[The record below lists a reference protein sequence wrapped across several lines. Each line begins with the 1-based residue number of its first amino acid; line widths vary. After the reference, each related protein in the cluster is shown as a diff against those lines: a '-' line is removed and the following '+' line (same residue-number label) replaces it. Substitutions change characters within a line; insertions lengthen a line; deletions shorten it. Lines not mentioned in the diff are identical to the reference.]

1 MSILTMTA
9 TKLAYAN
16 PATGSKWIEGAAMQG
31 TYGSSGAPRAGAMLF
46 STLRPVDWSAQSIS
60 RIRLALSFSGAGY
73 NREKTIGLYGG
84 ARSALSGTGTS
95 MLGAAI
101 GSVPTGAS
109 AYNGD
114 AKIVFSPSVN
124 AAAFENF
131 VDFLRSGTQNALA
144 VYVSET
150 TNQSHSTNYLQITA
164 ASVEV
169 TYEPA
174 GSAGALD
181 RTSVAV
187 GETIS
192 LTIVPSAE
200 DAVHKVRWT
209 LGELSQTQQLAA
221 GEVLAS
227 LTVPSNWLAA
237 FPSAPSARAS
247 CTLETWRGGVCTA
260 SRGFS
265 FTVVPGEDDVPDFIL
280 TAAPAGAAT
289 QGYYQHI
296 SAATISI
303 SAAVSPGGGYGVGV
317 GCFVAD
323 ATQDSPRFEVDY
335 PSRFNKSAHVAG
347 VASFGD
353 AANFND
359 EANFYASASFGGMS
373 FFHQPTY
380 FFDDIQVS
388 GKATFNG
395 GTEGVCSM
403 ISDGEEIAFGA
414 VPSQSTQT
422 YECAA
427 IETYGLY
434 LFIANVSF
442 ATNTAGRRMVELY
455 RNTTT
460 WLAGQTAAP
469 NTSYTRMTATA
480 VAMFGVGDV
489 PRVCMYQNSG
499 SELKAYVRVW
509 LVRLG

>member
-60 RIRLALSFSGAGY
+60 RIRLALSFGGAGY

-150 TNQSHSTNYLQITA
+150 TNQSYSANYLQITA

-209 LGELSQTQQLAA
+209 LDDLSQTQQLAA

-247 CTLETWRGGVCTA
+247 CTLETWRGDAGLLSAHLRRDDLHFRCGFA
-260 SRGFS
+260 RRRRDRRLSNQRRRRRGERS
-265 FTVVPGEDDVPDFIL
+265 GDVHHARICSLRHDDVYRRRDRCARHVREQDDFHRGC
-280 TAAPAGAAT
+280 AAGA
-289 QGYYQHI
+289 
-296 SAATISI
+296 
-303 SAAVSPGGGYGVGV
+303 
-317 GCFVAD
+317 
-323 ATQDSPRFEVDY
+323 VD
-335 PSRFNKSAHVAG
+335 
-347 VASFGD
+347 D
-353 AANFND
+353 
-359 EANFYASASFGGMS
+359 
-373 FFHQPTY
+373 Q
-380 FFDDIQVS
+380 
-388 GKATFNG
+388 
-395 GTEGVCSM
+395 
-403 ISDGEEIAFGA
+403 
-414 VPSQSTQT
+414 
-422 YECAA
+422 
-427 IETYGLY
+427 
-434 LFIANVSF
+434 NVSRVPLLRR
-442 ATNTAGRRMVELY
+442 AGRY
-455 RNTTT
+455 
-460 WLAGQTAAP
+460 
-469 NTSYTRMTATA
+469 
-480 VAMFGVGDV
+480 GDV
-489 PRVCMYQNSG
+489 
-499 SELKAYVRVW
+499 
-509 LVRLG
+509 

>member
-1 MSILTMTA
+1 MYRYSA
-9 TKLAYAN
+9 V
-16 PATGSKWIEGAAMQG
+16 QG
-31 TYGSSGAPRAGAMLF
+31 DTVTYEENDYGSNVAVTIDAQFDGADGCNSP
-46 STLRPVDWSAQSIS
+46 SAYI
-60 RIRLALSFSGAGY
+60 
-73 NREKTIGLYGG
+73 LYGPAG
-84 ARSALSGTGTS
+84 SQTRQRVDAEVQNGKVVYIDDRALISAEIS
-95 MLGAAI
+95 AD
-101 GSVPTGAS
+101 S
-109 AYNGD
+109 AYEFTLYCTD
-114 AKIVFSPSVN
+114 LAST
-124 AAAFENF
+124 AAAF
-131 VDFLRSGTQNALA
+131 A
-144 VYVSET
+144 VVGKGHA
-150 TNQSHSTNYLQITA
+150 NVHF
-164 ASVEV
+164 
-169 TYEPA
+169 A
-174 GSAGALD
+174 GS
-181 RTSVAV
+181 
-187 GETIS
+187 
-192 LTIVPSAE
+192 
-200 DAVHKVRWT
+200 
-209 LGELSQTQQLAA
+209 
-221 GEVLAS
+221 
-227 LTVPSNWLAA
+227 
-237 FPSAPSARAS
+237 
-247 CTLETWRGGVCTA
+247 
-260 SRGFS
+260 
-265 FTVVPGEDDVPDFIL
+265 
-280 TAAPAGAAT
+280 
-289 QGYYQHI
+289 
-296 SAATISI
+296 
-303 SAAVSPGGGYGVGV
+303 GYGVGV